1 MGNAEKWNYE
11 NFIIQFGKELSKK
24 KRSQIESLLKCVSDI
39 TLKMLGADDHPK
51 QLGRKINFC
60 RSLKSLT
67 QREPNVQIKM
77 CRWGW
82 EKYAYIYIEWIVS
95 NEHRIK
101 LLIHLTQISLCSWP

>member
-51 QLGRKINFC
+51 QLGR
-60 RSLKSLT
+60 
-67 QREPNVQIKM
+67 
-77 CRWGW
+77 
-82 EKYAYIYIEWIVS
+82 
-95 NEHRIK
+95 
-101 LLIHLTQISLCSWP
+101 